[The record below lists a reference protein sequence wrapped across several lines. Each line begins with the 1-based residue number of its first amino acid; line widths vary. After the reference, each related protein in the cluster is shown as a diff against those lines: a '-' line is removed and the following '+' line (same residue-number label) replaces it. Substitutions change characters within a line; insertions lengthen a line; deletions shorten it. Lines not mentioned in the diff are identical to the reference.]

1 MKNQAK
7 RVRYPGAGP
16 FETSQKDIFFGRQN
30 AIEALLRKIRLEPV
44 IVLYGK
50 SGDGKSSLINA
61 GIMPRIALPTADDT
75 GWDAIKI
82 RFGAYR
88 KEANHKSPIDIAV
101 AQVQQQQNTF
111 LQPILTTDVSLW
123 RALKMKQIIENQE
136 DKQNT
141 LLIFDQFEELFTYP
155 AEQIDA
161 FGKQLSELLR
171 VLIPI
176 RYIKEIENIE
186 LLDKDRKILHT
197 PLNVRCLFSIRTDR
211 LSLLNQLQKHLPNI
225 QKINYELPPL
235 SPEEAEDA
243 ILFPA
248 LKKGDFDTNPFEY
261 DDDALQQLMHY
272 LTKGGKQAIA
282 SFQLQIVCEDIENK
296 VLQQKL
302 THIKVSDVP
311 NPDQL
316 YENYYRNRMMSL
328 PEADRDSVRHLI
340 EDGLIY
346 EEEERR
352 LSLYEGQI
360 KKLYNISDAMLS
372 HLVNER
378 LLRSEPS
385 LQGGYTYELSHDTL
399 VRPVAN
405 WKTTRLKE
413 MNRKKEQIRRFW
425 LVFWILLAVLGFIL
439 TCLSG
444 YLYRN
449 LKKEKEK
456 SEAVVLNLSATL
468 RKLEAEKKAHNETQA
483 NEFMREG
490 HLFFKNKIYHLALN
504 RLESARQLN
513 PSDTGISN
521 KILECRR
528 LLEKPHSN

>member
-1 MKNQAK
+1 
-7 RVRYPGAGP
+7 
-16 FETSQKDIFFGRQN
+16 
-30 AIEALLRKIRLEPV
+30 
-44 IVLYGK
+44 
-50 SGDGKSSLINA
+50 
-61 GIMPRIALPTADDT
+61 
-75 GWDAIKI
+75 
-82 RFGAYR
+82 
-88 KEANHKSPIDIAV
+88 
-101 AQVQQQQNTF
+101 
-111 LQPILTTDVSLW
+111 
-123 RALKMKQIIENQE
+123 
-136 DKQNT
+136 
-141 LLIFDQFEELFTYP
+141 
-155 AEQIDA
+155 
-161 FGKQLSELLR
+161 
-171 VLIPI
+171 
-176 RYIKEIENIE
+176 
-186 LLDKDRKILHT
+186 
-197 PLNVRCLFSIRTDR
+197 
-211 LSLLNQLQKHLPNI
+211 LNQLQKHLPNI

-235 SPEEAEDA
+235 SVEEAEDA

-248 LKKGDFDTNPFEY
+248 LKQGDFDTNSFEY
-261 DDDALQQLMHY
+261 DDDALQQLMKY
-272 LTKGGKQAIA
+272 LTKDGKQPIA
-282 SFQLQIVCEDIENK
+282 SFQLQIVCEDIENQ
-296 VLQQKL
+296 VLQKKW
-302 THIKVSDVP
+302 TYIKVSNIP

-316 YENYYRNRMMSL
+316 YENYYHDRILNL
-328 PEADRDSVRHLI
+328 PKADREPVRHLI

-413 MNRKKEQIRRFW
+413 NYRKKEQIRRFW
-425 LVFWILLAVLGFIL
+425 LAFWIMLAFIGFVL

-468 RKLEAEKKAHNETQA
+468 RKLEAEKKAHNQTQA
-483 NEFMREG
+483 QEFTREG

-504 RLESARQLN
+504 RLESAQQLM

-528 LLEKPHSN
+528 LLEQIKK

>member
-1 MKNQAK
+1 MENQTK

-30 AIEALLRKIRLEPV
+30 AIEALMRKIRLEPV
-44 IVLYGK
+44 VVLYGK

-61 GIMPRIALPTADDT
+61 GIIPRIELPTDDEA
-75 GWDAIKI
+75 GLDPIKI

-88 KEANHKSPIDIAV
+88 KESNDKAPIAIAV
-101 AQVQQQQNTF
+101 AQILHPQKTF
-111 LQPILTTDVSLW
+111 LHAILPNDISLW
-123 RALKMKQIIENQE
+123 RVLKKRQIIENQA
-136 DKQNT
+136 DKQGC

-155 AEQIDA
+155 TEQIDA

-171 VLIPI
+171 VLIPT
-176 RYIKEIENIE
+176 RYIKEIQNIE
-186 LLDKDRKILHT
+186 LPDADRKILHT

-211 LSLLNQLQKHLPNI
+211 LSLLNLLQKHLPNI

-235 SPEEAEDA
+235 SHEEAEDA

-248 LKKGDFDTNPFEY
+248 LKKGDFDTHSFEY
-261 DDDALQQLMHY
+261 EDAALQQLMKY
-272 LTKGGKQAIA
+272 LTKDGKQDIA
-282 SFQLQIVCEDIENK
+282 SFQLQIVCEDIENR
-296 VLQQKL
+296 VLQQKW

-311 NPDQL
+311 NPDKL
-316 YENYYRNRMMSL
+316 YENYYRDRILSL
-328 PEADRDSVRHLI
+328 PETEQDAVRHLI
-340 EDGLIY
+340 EDGLVY

-360 KKLYNISDAMLS
+360 KKMYGIADPMLA

-399 VRPVAN
+399 VKPVAN
-405 WKTTRLKE
+405 WKKIRLKE
-413 MNRKKEQIRRFW
+413 NRRKKEQIRRLWLAFW
-425 LVFWILLAVLGFIL
+425 VVLAIIGFVL
-439 TCLSG
+439 TCLSA

-456 SEAVVLNLSATL
+456 TEASITALSATL
-468 RKLEAEKKAHNETQA
+468 KKLEAEKKAHNETQA
-483 NEFMREG
+483 NELVREG
-490 HLFFKNKIYHLALN
+490 HLFFVNKIYHMALT
-504 RLESARQLN
+504 RFEAAYQLTPADTVIQQKMAACRRFLES
-513 PSDTGISN
+513 
-521 KILECRR
+521 K
-528 LLEKPHSN
+528 